1 NSYLTG
7 RSQYVVLHNKS
18 SSALPISCGV
28 PQGSILGPL
37 LFLVYV
43 NDLPKSVPILDV
55 IMYADDTNLFFSHK
69 NLLALHTTLQEQL
82 NLLQDWLH
90 ANKLSLNVKKTK
102 YIVFGKKVDM
112 ETLPLALPALTM
124 NGQSIKRV
132 YSMKFLGVLLDEHL
146 TWQAHINNV
155 EAKVSKS
162 IGIIAKARK
171 YLNLKA
177 LKTLYFSFIHPY
189 ITYGNVAWASTFR
202 TKLQKIHRLQK
213 RDIRVM
219 THSSRITHSRPLMQE
234 HSILNVYEVNILQT
248 LSFIFKHRINKVP
261 VIFSTWFTRIH
272 HGYNSRLAEF
282 GYQE

>member
-1 NSYLTG
+1 
-7 RSQYVVLHNKS
+7 
-18 SSALPISCGV
+18 
-28 PQGSILGPL
+28 
-37 LFLVYV
+37 
-43 NDLPKSVPILDV
+43 
-55 IMYADDTNLFFSHK
+55 
-69 NLLALHTTLQEQL
+69 
-82 NLLQDWLH
+82 
-90 ANKLSLNVKKTK
+90 
-102 YIVFGKKVDM
+102 M

-177 LKTLYFSFIHPY
+177 LKSLYFSFIHPY

-202 TKLQKIHRLQK
+202 TKLQKIYRLQK
-213 RDIRVM
+213 RAIRVM

-248 LSFIFKHRINKVP
+248 LSFIFKHRINTVP

-282 GYQE
+282 GYQECSAKGQNRFSIRRRAPVLWNRIPCSVARESNSVQQFKYKIKQYLLAVEDLDIW